1 MTPVDRSRLPE
12 VGPDPVFRFPRI
24 ERRRLTNGLEVRTV
38 VHESAP
44 VVSMALLVR
53 GGLGADPA
61 GKEGLAGLTADM
73 LDEGTGALSAID
85 VSDALSRIGG
95 DYEVE
100 VGSDATTI
108 SLTTLER
115 FGDRA
120 AELLADLVL
129 RPALRDTDF
138 ARVRK
143 LRLDRLAQLRT
154 VPQALAENAFD
165 RLLYGDHPYGHMA
178 IGTTASLGTLEL
190 SDVVQFHA
198 ATFQPQRSTC
208 VMVGPGTHE
217 ALAARAERAFGAW
230 RPTVSD
236 ASIRVA
242 SAVPPPRP
250 STARRAIVRREG
262 AAQSELR
269 IGHLSATRTGPD
281 YSALLVMNAVLGGQ
295 FVSRVNLKLREE
307 KGFTYGAH
315 TGFDWRCGLSPF
327 ALEAS
332 VHTSSTAEAITDSL
346 RELVDIRGT
355 RPPSADELSL
365 AKASLTRGYPR
376 GFETA
381 DQLAGAAITLAL
393 YDLPDEYFE
402 QFMPKIAAV
411 TGEDVVRVATQYLD
425 PGVMTTLV
433 VGDAAVI
440 GDSLDA
446 LGLGP
451 WQELPGEL

>member
-12 VGPDPVFRFPRI
+12 VGPDPRFRFPEI
-24 ERRRLTNGLEVRTV
+24 MRRRLANGLEVRTV
-38 VHESAP
+38 VFESAP

-61 GKEGLAGLTADM
+61 GQEGLAGLTADM
-73 LDEGTGALSAID
+73 LDEGIGALSAIE

-100 VGSDATTI
+100 VGSDATTL

-120 AELLADLVL
+120 AQLLADLVT
-129 RPALRDTDF
+129 RPALREADF
-138 ARVRK
+138 DRVRK

-154 VPQALAENAFD
+154 VPQALAESAFD
-165 RLLYGDHPYGHMA
+165 RLLYGSHPYGHMA
-178 IGTTASLGTLEL
+178 IGTTATLGALKLT
-190 SDVVQFHA
+190 DVVGFHA
-198 ATFQPQRSTC
+198 ATYQPQRATC

-217 ALAARAERAFGAW
+217 ALAARAERAFGGW
-230 RPTVSD
+230 VPTVSD
-236 ASIRVA
+236 AAITVA
-242 SAVPPPRP
+242 SAIPPALP

-269 IGHLSATRTGPD
+269 IGHLSATRTSAD

-332 VHTSSTAEAITDSL
+332 VHTASTAEAITDSL
-346 RELVDIRGT
+346 RELADIRGT
-355 RPPSADELSL
+355 RPPSAEELAL
-365 AKASLTRGYPR
+365 AKTSLTRGYPR

-381 DQLAGAAITLAL
+381 DQLAGAAITL
-393 YDLPDEYFE
+393 E
-402 QFMPKIAAV
+402 
-411 TGEDVVRVATQYLD
+411 
-425 PGVMTTLV
+425 
-433 VGDAAVI
+433 I
-440 GDSLDA
+440 GRA
-446 LGLGP
+446 HV
-451 WQELPGEL
+451 